1 MPGRPNLPVPSRNE
15 MQMLTKSEISQNQ
28 AYHLLMKT
36 LLLKGQIWGR
46 SKQCTV
52 MNVFFH

>member
-36 LLLKGQIWGR
+36 LLLKGQI
-46 SKQCTV
+46 
-52 MNVFFH
+52 